1 MTKVA
6 VNPRYKCGWED
17 TTMKS
22 LTTKLMIAAAALAV
36 ATGAASAQTMKADI
50 PFAFRAGGQ
59 MLPAGEYRVEMKGPH
74 ATVVLSNFKER
85 RSGIL
90 MAISASDA
98 PKDWRDTGTGLLSF
112 ECGAGRCV
120 LTQLYS
126 GYDSPVLNV
135 PHAKSTGGALTLIRL
150 VRTNN

>member
-6 VNPRYKCGWED
+6 DNPRYKCGWED
-17 TTMKS
+17 PTMKS

-98 PKDWRDTGTGLLSF
+98 PKDWRDSGTGVLGF
-112 ECGAGRCV
+112 ECGAG
-120 LTQLYS
+120 
-126 GYDSPVLNV
+126 
-135 PHAKSTGGALTLIRL
+135 
-150 VRTNN
+150 